1 MNIDIIQAIF
11 CSLTES
17 LWKIV
22 LQLWMETPRRWTGCV
37 VQEEETTVGGIRQQK
52 CGEKRKIYPS
62 AFLILSIKR
71 TSCFTNLYAMNGAWQ
86 NNLDYHLDCPV
97 QSTSFGS

>member
-1 MNIDIIQAIF
+1 MQAIF
-11 CSLTES
+11 CSPTES

-62 AFLILSIKR
+62 AFLILSIKHELVVLR
-71 TSCFTNLYAMNGAWQ
+71 IHMQ
-86 NNLDYHLDCPV
+86 
-97 QSTSFGS
+97 